1 MPPPVLF
8 CALCC
13 GLLAASA
20 RASYSTDPCS
30 WRGSGLTQ
38 EPGSVGQLALAC
50 AEGSVEWL
58 YPVGALR
65 LALGGPDPSTRPG
78 VACLRPLRPFTGAQV
93 FAERAG
99 GTLELLLAEGPGLA
113 GGRCVHWGPRER
125 RALFLQATPQ
135 RDISRRA
142 AAFRFELREDGRPEL
157 LPQGP
162 GLGMNGQGSK
172 RPEPPYP
179 GTALAAPLLFGPQ
192 ELALAAQQF
201 PNIGACEM
209 GCKCAGCW
217 NSKWANAVAPR
228 PVSVFKTWRLL
239 CLPYISSTGA
249 FSVVRTP
256 AAKSLCTHPHYPSP
270 TVSGERG
277 P

>member
-1 MPPPVLF
+1 MGSERRPFVSAPPPI
-8 CALCC
+8 
-13 GLLAASA
+13 
-20 RASYSTDPCS
+20 P
-30 WRGSGLTQ
+30 SGLTQ

-162 GLGMNGQGSK
+162 GLGMNGEGSLRWEPVGITERPLPGPGQNGLYHPKAEGPNVMGRREGAGGPAFPPSLSGLILGKSRLGEYK
-172 RPEPPYP
+172 REWSP
-179 GTALAAPLLFGPQ
+179 GGTL
-192 ELALAAQQF
+192 
-201 PNIGACEM
+201 
-209 GCKCAGCW
+209 
-217 NSKWANAVAPR
+217 
-228 PVSVFKTWRLL
+228 
-239 CLPYISSTGA
+239 
-249 FSVVRTP
+249 
-256 AAKSLCTHPHYPSP
+256 SLWFLK
-270 TVSGERG
+270 G
-277 P
+277 